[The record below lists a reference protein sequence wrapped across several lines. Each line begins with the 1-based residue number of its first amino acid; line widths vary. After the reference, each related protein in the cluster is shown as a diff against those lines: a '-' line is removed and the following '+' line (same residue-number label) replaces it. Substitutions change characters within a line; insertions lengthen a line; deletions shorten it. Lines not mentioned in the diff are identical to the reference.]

1 VVEGRADG
9 NHDWTAAR
17 ERLASPV
24 FAPLRTAIDAL
35 PADRWPSLAELTA
48 AAGAAKTAR
57 GKPVRFLKPRERSER
72 ERSYYE
78 QHIAETGEVETR
90 AGSWHDLFN
99 ALVWIAFPRAKAAIN
114 AQHAAILAE
123 GGEAEARRRSPERDA
138 LTLFDEGGVAVASR
152 SPELLRLI
160 VDFEWKEL
168 FWRRRGELESSVRFF
183 AFGHALYEKA
193 LDPYIGIVAKTVFVP
208 VGDFFFMSSR
218 EAQVDVVD
226 ELLAGHFSRRARF
239 QSPKAMAPMPVMGI
253 PGWHPRTG
261 EEAFYDDPDHFRGK
275 ITE

>member
-1 VVEGRADG
+1 M
-9 NHDWTAAR
+9 DWTAAR

-24 FAPLRTAIDAL
+24 FEPLRAAIGAL
-35 PADRWPSLAELTA
+35 PPDRWPTNAELTA
-48 AAGAAKTAR
+48 AAGEAKTAR
-57 GKPVRFLKPRERSER
+57 GKPVRFVLPRERSDR
-72 ERSYYE
+72 ERPYYE
-78 QHIAETGEVETR
+78 QHIADSGEVETR
-90 AGSWHDLFN
+90 PSNWHDLFN

-168 FWRRRGELESSVRFF
+168 FWTRRAELEQSVRFF

-208 VGDFFFMSSR
+208 VNDFFFMSTSDS
-218 EAQVDVVD
+218 QVATVD
-226 ELLAGHFSRRARF
+226 EMLAAHFSRRARF
-239 QSPKAMAPMPVMGI
+239 QSPKSMAPMPVMGI

-261 EEAFYDDPDHFRGK
+261 EESFYDDPDHFRGK
-275 ITE
+275 IMG